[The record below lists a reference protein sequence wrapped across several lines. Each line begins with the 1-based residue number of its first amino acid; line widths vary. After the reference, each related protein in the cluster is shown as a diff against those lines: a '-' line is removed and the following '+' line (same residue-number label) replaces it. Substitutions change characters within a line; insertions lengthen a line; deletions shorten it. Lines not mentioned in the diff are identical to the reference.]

1 MRSKGFKIL
10 VSVVFLFIFLVKM
23 SISLAPLFSN
33 IDSKTAAAVIMQLEQ
48 ETKGDKDDL
57 SKDSLK
63 EKKVFDDHLL
73 FSFEQEHYSIEQ
85 TVLYKLEKSLY
96 IQAYHPTVPTP
107 PPNA

>member
-1 MRSKGFKIL
+1 MRSKDFKIL
-10 VSVVFLFIFLVKM
+10 VSVAFLFIFLVKM
-23 SISLAPLFSN
+23 SISLAPLFSS

-63 EKKVFDDHLL
+63 EKKIFDDHLL
-73 FSFEQEHYSIEQ
+73 ISFEHEHYTIEQ
-85 TVLYKLEKSLY
+85 NVLYKLEKSLY
-96 IQAYHPTVPTP
+96 LQSYHPTVPTP